1 MSAAL
6 HTLVASAGRFGRG
19 FAILGDMLELGETA
33 AALHQAIGEEA
44 AKIGVAG
51 LAVVGSLGAKIAAGA
66 IAAGLLASRAMVF
79 DDPEAAAQAVST
91 WSAPGDWI
99 LVKASRGV
107 RLERAVE
114 ALRKKL

>member
-1 MSAAL
+1 
-6 HTLVASAGRFGRG
+6 
-19 FAILGDMLELGETA
+19 MLELGEGA
-33 AALHQAIGEEA
+33 EASHRAIGEEA
-44 AKIGVAG
+44 VTLGLAG
-51 LAVVGSLGAKIAAGA
+51 LAVVGSLGAKIAEAA
-66 IAAGLLASRAMVF
+66 TAAGLPASRATVF
-79 DDPEAAAQAVST
+79 DDPEAAAQAVAS